1 MPIETLKSSTR
12 LSSAL
17 ELHPDVLEYIV
28 SLAPHDFERLRNPVM
43 RRLMPPRISLARV
56 AAIAGIP
63 VNAMLEAIGV
73 LTGVSAELEDA
84 QPMPQSPAQRPAWLE
99 GLGAVKTVNL
109 LPLDELLEADPLP
122 PVMTEVKKLQAG
134 EVLLIRHKW
143 EPQPFYDLW
152 AKIPGLEWFTE
163 QVSDD
168 EWRIW
173 VRRG

>member
-1 MPIETLKSSTR
+1 
-12 LSSAL
+12 
-17 ELHPDVLEYIV
+17 
-28 SLAPHDFERLRNPVM
+28 
-43 RRLMPPRISLARV
+43 
-56 AAIAGIP
+56 
-63 VNAMLEAIGV
+63 
-73 LTGVSAELEDA
+73 
-84 QPMPQSPAQRPAWLE
+84 MPQSSAQRPAWLE
-99 GLGAVKTVNL
+99 GLGAVKTVDL

-163 QVSDD
+163 QVSND